1 LKAFETASFAS
12 YLTPPRRTSGGW
24 GRAGNGEH
32 AVCFASASAF
42 LDNHKDVGILVAI
55 SFDGSME
62 KVLIIQLSRLGDVE
76 QTLLPK
82 NHKYVNNGCHLSL
95 ICQIGL
101 QRDA

>member
-1 LKAFETASFAS
+1 
-12 YLTPPRRTSGGW
+12 
-24 GRAGNGEH
+24 
-32 AVCFASASAF
+32 
-42 LDNHKDVGILVAI
+42 
-55 SFDGSME
+55 ME